1 MANRKKIHI
10 YPWYFRIDWLLV
22 VTKDL
27 STDLLLRP
35 LEGFPGRGREGATVL
50 HSFPKLK
57 RLERNLYT
65 YTPPKCNIAPEKWW
79 LEDYVPIGRVTFQGL
94 C

>member
-1 MANRKKIHI
+1 M
-10 YPWYFRIDWLLV
+10 
-22 VTKDL
+22 TKDL

-57 RLERNLYT
+57 TFGKEH
-65 YTPPKCNIAPEKWW
+65 TPPKFTIVPEKWW
-79 LEDYVPIGRVTFQGL
+79 LEDYVPTGRVTFQGL
-94 C
+94 CETSGG